1 MVTVSKG
8 KHWRGPPLARRQ
20 ITLPRETK
28 RPVYYVVQAQY
39 QREPCLHL
47 VVAQRIFTRGGPI
60 NPYLLHHTYL
70 HTRLAPSSPD
80 RSSNRNFS
88 LFTTIHRRT
97 NNAILSYLKFFSN
110 GLRNPCNRDIR
121 PWKREEDKKADR
133 LPSRND
139 IFNDTG
145 CVFIS
150 WADFGFC

>member
-1 MVTVSKG
+1 MLDRPIGISELWQDGNGVDGETLT
-8 KHWRGPPLARRQ
+8 WAPRPPARRQ

-47 VVAQRIFTRGGPI
+47 VVAQRIFTRGGRAHKPVLAA
-60 NPYLLHHTYL
+60 PHTYL
-70 HTRLAPSSPD
+70 HTRLAPSFPD

-88 LFTTIHRRT
+88 LLATIHRRT

-121 PWKREEDKKADR
+121 PWKREEDEKA
-133 LPSRND
+133 SR
-139 IFNDTG
+139 
-145 CVFIS
+145 
-150 WADFGFC
+150 